1 MDAPSLNPDVIDTA
15 SPPIPEA
22 KAWAK
27 GYRGQLGPLIDLS
40 QAVPGLPPPASLL
53 HAHAAAAAAPAS
65 AQYGPITGD
74 ATLRAAF
81 AQDVAV
87 LYGHQPRLD
96 EIALTAGCNQAF
108 VVAMLALAKAGER
121 VLLPAPWYFNHQ
133 MTLQMLG
140 IEACPLPCRAAH
152 GFVPQLADAEAL
164 IDARTRAIVLVS
176 PNNPTGAV
184 YPPETLAG
192 FAELCATRG
201 LWLVLDE
208 TYRDFLPD
216 GVARPHD
223 LFADARLRPHL
234 IQLYSF
240 SKAYA
245 VPGWRLGSI
254 IAPARAITEIGKWL
268 DCIQICPARAGQIA
282 LAGELPGLSG
292 WRAQNRA
299 AINARAALFRE
310 VMAGQNGW
318 RVAAC
323 GAYFAYVE
331 HPCEGMHAAQVVKRL
346 AQERGVL
353 ALPGPCFGP
362 GQERFLRIAIANVDD
377 ALIRQLPD
385 RLKGFSA

>member
-1 MDAPSLNPDVIDTA
+1 M
-15 SPPIPEA
+15 
-22 KAWAK
+22 
-27 GYRGQLGPLIDLS
+27 
-40 QAVPGLPPPASLL
+40 
-53 HAHAAAAAAPAS
+53 
-65 AQYGPITGD
+65 
-74 ATLRAAF
+74 
-81 AQDVAV
+81 

-240 SKAYA
+240 SKPMRCLA
-245 VPGWRLGSI
+245 GGSEHHRAGARHHRDRQMAGLHPDLPRPRRADRAGGRI
-254 IAPARAITEIGKWL
+254 ARAFGL
-268 DCIQICPARAGQIA
+268 ARAEPRGDQCA
-282 LAGELPGLSG
+282 GGAFPGGDGRAEWLAGGG
-292 WRAQNRA
+292 VR
-299 AINARAALFRE
+299 
-310 VMAGQNGW
+310 
-318 RVAAC
+318 
-323 GAYFAYVE
+323 AYFAYASTHVRE
-331 HPCEGMHAAQVVKRL
+331 CTPR
-346 AQERGVL
+346 R
-353 ALPGPCFGP
+353 
-362 GQERFLRIAIANVDD
+362 
-377 ALIRQLPD
+377 
-385 RLKGFSA
+385 S